1 MPAAASCPNVAGFD
15 RLAPVGATT
24 DSVVD
29 LPDVFD
35 LADHLDV
42 VLDPRDR
49 RGIRHTLCSLLLIA
63 AAAISAG
70 CRSFVAIGEWA
81 ADAPQQVLAAL
92 RTRYDQRR
100 DRYVPPDEATLRR
113 ALQNVDADAVDAAIC
128 AWLQERHAR
137 MPRGQGERPAPIAVD
152 GKMLSG
158 TGQTGSTGPVHLLA
172 ALELGTGTV
181 LAQMQIPDKASEV
194 PWFTPLLDRIDLR
207 GRVVTGD
214 ALHTTAEHARDLHT
228 RHADYVFTV
237 KGNRGYLLHKLT
249 GLSWVTGTSQSST
262 TAGHG
267 RREHRTIEVLP
278 VPAGVK
284 FPHAA
289 QVFRLHRHVTC
300 TATGTTHTETVHG
313 ITSLATSP
321 GQLADYIRGH
331 WHIENRL
338 HWVRD
343 VTFNEDACRIR
354 TGNAP
359 RVMAGLRNLAISAL
373 RIAGHNNIAKGLR
386 HIGRDH
392 NRALTLLGIQR
403 P

>member
-1 MPAAASCPNVAGFD
+1 M
-15 RLAPVGATT
+15 
-24 DSVVD
+24 
-29 LPDVFD
+29 
-35 LADHLDV
+35 
-42 VLDPRDR
+42 
-49 RGIRHTLCSLLLIA
+49 LLIA

-100 DRYVPPDEATLRR
+100 GRYVPPDEATLRR
-113 ALQNVDADAVDAAIC
+113 ALQSVDADAVDAAIC

-137 MPRGQGERPAPIAVD
+137 LPRGQGEQPAPIAVD

-158 TGQTGSTGPVHLLA
+158 TGQPDGTGPVHLLA
-172 ALELGTGTV
+172 ALDLDTGTV
-181 LAQMQIPDKASEV
+181 LAQVQIPDKASEV
-194 PWFTPLLDRIDLR
+194 PWFTPLLDRVDLR
-207 GRVVTGD
+207 SRVVTVD

-237 KGNRGYLLHKLT
+237 KGNRGYLLCKLT
-249 GLSWVTGTSQSST
+249 GLPWSTGKTH
-262 TAGHG
+262 TATDTGHG
-267 RREHRTIEVLP
+267 RRERRTIEVLP
-278 VPAGVK
+278 VPPGVK

-289 QVFRLHRHVTC
+289 RVFRLHRHVTY
-300 TATGTTHTETVHG
+300 TATGKTHTETVHG

-321 GQLADYIRGH
+321 QQLAGYIRGH

-359 RVMAGLRNLAISAL
+359 RVMASLRNLAIGAL
-373 RIAGHNNIAKGLR
+373 RMAGHNNIAKGLR
-386 HIGRDH
+386 HISRDY
-392 NRALTLLGIQR
+392 NRALTLLGIQ
-403 P
+403 